1 MGILTEHIKE
11 YQKQRPVTTFIR
23 KEYGTLIEQL
33 NDSQITYPNV
43 PFITLCDDL
52 MMERVVNGDE
62 SMVELYEQTIH
73 RHLSSIP
80 EYQCR
85 ICGDSIPHEFSER
98 HIRYSCLVLTD
109 GGLDLLSEHIF
120 GCCESCSKK
129 IANSEITSTGEPYV
143 VNPIDS
149 DFLVRNEM
157 FRMNETIKDKFSQ
170 FSQFSLDEGSPI
182 IKYEDVFGKYIKQI
196 ENKNW
201 EVVIDYSIKDGDDI
215 FFRLLDYCFQNDILS
230 KTGCRDLYCE
240 RSGRLNTIKN

>member
-52 MMERVVNGDE
+52 NMERVVNGDE

-129 IANSEITSTGEPYV
+129 IANNEITSTGEPYV
-143 VNPIDS
+143 VNPIDR
-149 DFLVRNEM
+149 DYLVNNEM
-157 FRMNETIKDKFSQ
+157 FRMKKTLEDKFSQ
-170 FSQFSLDEGSPI
+170 
-182 IKYEDVFGKYIKQI
+182 DV
-196 ENKNW
+196 
-201 EVVIDYSIKDGDDI
+201 
-215 FFRLLDYCFQNDILS
+215 
-230 KTGCRDLYCE
+230 
-240 RSGRLNTIKN
+240 